1 MGTTELALPRIIE
14 ILGPDGEY
22 EKKRI
27 ALRSEYSAVVV
38 ASQKL
43 TAIVTAEDA
52 EEATKYGRLL
62 QVAVKETEAFFK
74 GVKSTIDDIK
84 KPILQAEKDD
94 SNPYNSEKTRL
105 GGLLTAYQ
113 AAERRKREEEE
124 RIAREAAEKQAQEEA
139 LQRAIDLAAAG
150 EDEAADAVLEEP
162 IVAAPVVIPASAPKP
177 TGSVARKSY
186 KAEVTDLKALVAA
199 AAAGKVPLLAL
210 QANETFIGQQARS
223 MGEAFEGLYPGVKL
237 LVTEST
243 SFRS

>member
-1 MGTTELALPRIIE
+1 MGTTELALPRIVE
-14 ILGPDGEY
+14 ILGPEGEY
-22 EKKRI
+22 SKKRL
-27 ALRSEYSAVVV
+27 ALRNEYSAVVV

-84 KPILQAEKDD
+84 KPVLQAEKDD
-94 SNPYNSEKTRL
+94 SNPYNAEKNRL

-124 RIAREAAEKQAQEEA
+124 RIAREVAEKQAQEEA
-139 LQRAIDLAAAG
+139 LQRAIELAAAG

-162 IVAAPVVIPASAPKP
+162 VIAAPVVIPASAPKP
-177 TGSVARKSY
+177 TGSVARKNY
-186 KAEVTDLKALVAA
+186 DIEITDLKALVAA
-199 AAAGKVPLLAL
+199 VAAGTMPSLCLV
-210 QANETFIGQQARS
+210 ANESFIRNQAKA
-223 MGEAFEGLYPGVKL
+223 MKEAFSMPGVKL
-237 LVTEST
+237 VVTEST

>member
-1 MGTTELALPRIIE
+1 MGTTELALPRIVE

-62 QVAVKETEAFFK
+62 QVAAKETEAFFK

-84 KPILQAEKDD
+84 KPVLQAEKDD
-94 SNPYNSEKTRL
+94 SGPYNSEKNRL

-124 RIAREAAEKQAQEEA
+124 RIAREAAAKQAEEEA
-139 LQRAIDLAAAG
+139 LQRAIELAAAG
-150 EDEAADAVLEEP
+150 EEEAADAVLEEP
-162 IVAAPVVIPASAPKP
+162 IIAAPVVIPASAPKP
-177 TGSVARKSY
+177 TGSVARKNY
-186 KAEVTDLKALVAA
+186 DIEVTDLKALVAA
-199 AAAGKVPLLAL
+199 VAAGKLPLLCIS
-210 QANETFIGQQARS
+210 ANESFIRNQAKA
-223 MGEAFEGLYPGVKL
+223 MKEAFSMEGVKL
-237 LVTEST
+237 VVTEST